1 MQVAQIRRREFITLL
16 GGAAAWPLGAR
27 AQQPER
33 IRRIGLLGSTVP
45 SGVAGR
51 LDRFRDGLRDLGYVE
66 GQNILIDFRWA
77 EADYA
82 KLPELAAELIRLKV
96 DLLVTYGTPGT
107 LAAKR
112 ATTTVPIVMLV
123 SGDAIATGLIT
134 SLARPGGNVTG
145 STFFDPELHAK
156 RLELIKEAF
165 PSANR
170 IAILVNP
177 DNPVNAADMKAME
190 QTAGSLKLELQSFEA
205 RRLDELQG
213 LISRVTKARVDTIA
227 VSSDSV
233 FVGNPGKIAAIAA
246 DNRMPSIGPPE
257 FAQAGGLIGYGVNLS
272 DLWYR
277 GAYFVDKILKGA
289 KPADLPVEQPTK
301 FDLVINLK
309 TARGIGIEIPATLL
323 ARADEVI
330 E

>member
-1 MQVAQIRRREFITLL
+1 MRRRNFISLV
-16 GGAAAWPLGAR
+16 GGAAAWPLATH

-112 ATTTVPIVMLV
+112 ATTTVPLVMLV

-145 STFFDPELHAK
+145 STFFDPELHASALRRVGGADGYRPTDDVLLHK
-156 RLELIKEAF
+156 IGERLLAATRF
-165 PSANR
+165 LWDHSALMLR
-170 IAILVNP
+170 ARMTLPHFFVSS
-177 DNPVNAADMKAME
+177 AMSLPKS
-190 QTAGSLKLELQSFEA
+190 AGESASALPPRSASRALNLGSA
-205 RRLDELQG
+205 RPA
-213 LISRVTKARVDTIA
+213 LISLLSFSTISA
-227 VSSDSV
+227 GVA
-233 FVGNPGKIAAIAA
+233 FG
-246 DNRMPSIGPPE
+246 
-257 FAQAGGLIGYGVNLS
+257 AQTPN
-272 DLWYR
+272 
-277 GAYFVDKILKGA
+277 
-289 KPADLPVEQPTK
+289 QP
-301 FDLVINLK
+301 
-309 TARGIGIEIPATLL
+309 L
-323 ARADEVI
+323 AS
-330 E
+330 

>member
-1 MQVAQIRRREFITLL
+1 MRRRDFIKVITSS
-16 GGAAAWPLGAR
+16 AVTWPLAAR
-27 AQQPER
+27 AQQPAKMA
-33 IRRIGLLGSTVP
+33 RIGFLGSTSP
-45 SGVAGR
+45 SGVTGR

-77 EADYA
+77 EEDYA
-82 KLPELAAELIRLKV
+82 KLQELAAELIGLKV
-96 DLLVTYGTPGT
+96 DMLVTYGTPGT

-112 ATTTVPIVMLV
+112 ATTTVPIVMIV
-123 SGDAIATGLIT
+123 SGDAIATGLVT
-134 SLARPGGNVTG
+134 SLARPGGNITG

-156 RLELIKEAF
+156 WLEIIKEAF
-165 PSANR
+165 PSAGR
-170 IAILVNP
+170 IAILLNP
-177 DNPVNAADMKAME
+177 DNPVIAADIKPME
-190 QTAGSLKLELQSFEA
+190 QTAKSLKLELQRLEA
-205 RRLDELQG
+205 RKPDELQSV
-213 LISRVTKARVDTIA
+213 ISSVTKTRADVIV
-227 VSSDSV
+227 VSSDSL
-233 FVGNPGKIAAIAA
+233 FIGNLRKIAEIAA
-246 DNRMPSIGPPE
+246 GNRVPSIGAAE

-277 GAYFVDKILKGA
+277 GAYFVDKVLKGA

-309 TARGIGIEIPATLL
+309 TAKVIGVDIPATML